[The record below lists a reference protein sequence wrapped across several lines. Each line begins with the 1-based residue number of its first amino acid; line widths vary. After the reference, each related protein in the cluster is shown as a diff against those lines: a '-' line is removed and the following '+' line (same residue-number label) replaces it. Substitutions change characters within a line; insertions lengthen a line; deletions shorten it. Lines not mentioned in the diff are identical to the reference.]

1 MRIRRASVSDVES
14 LSKVHTDSWRS
25 AYRGLVP
32 ETYLAKIDPGR
43 LAECFRKNLS
53 TNSEEMFLVEQ
64 ETSVIGFLGLG
75 VCRDLDCD
83 QVQTGE
89 IYGIYL
95 HPDHWRKGIGRLL
108 CQKGLR
114 VLESQGYSNVV
125 LWVLEGNQQARGFY
139 EAMGFSTDGSTKIL
153 NLGTQLIVVRYRAP
167 LGSPEQSGP
176 EDSQGRAL

>member
-1 MRIRRASVSDVES
+1 MRIRRASLSDVES
-14 LSKVHTDSWRS
+14 LAKIHTDSWWS

-32 ETYLAKIDPGR
+32 EAYLAKLDPGR

-64 ETSVIGFLGLG
+64 ETRIIGFIGFG
-75 VCRDLDCD
+75 GCRDSDCN

-89 IYGIYL
+89 IFGLYL

-108 CQKGLR
+108 CQKGLQ

-153 NLGTQLIVVRYRAP
+153 NLGAPLIVVRYRKP
-167 LGSPEQSGP
+167 
-176 EDSQGRAL
+176 